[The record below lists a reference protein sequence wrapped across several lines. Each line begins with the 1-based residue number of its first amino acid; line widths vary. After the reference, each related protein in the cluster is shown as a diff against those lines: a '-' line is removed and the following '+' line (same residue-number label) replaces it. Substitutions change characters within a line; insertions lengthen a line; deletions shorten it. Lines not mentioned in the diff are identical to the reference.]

1 MNIRELRI
9 GNYVNYEACTY
20 EVITINILG
29 GEKLYVK
36 AVNHQWGV
44 EPCGINEVVPLEITT
59 DFLKKNGFEILNRN
73 FPELWIK
80 PLSGYRYLRYHSGV
94 KYLDF
99 ETTNTFQRVPWA
111 VRYIHQLQNACT
123 DYGLNLELKA

>member
-20 EVITINILG
+20 EVKAVNIIG
-29 GEKLYVK
+29 GEKLYVT
-36 AVNHQWGV
+36 AVNQQWGV
-44 EPCGINEVVPLEITT
+44 EPCGINEVAPLEITT

-80 PLSGYRYLRYHSGV
+80 PLGGYRYLRYHSGV
-94 KYLDF
+94 KYLNF

-111 VRYIHQLQNACT
+111 VRFIHQLQNACT